1 MAFNIDAKMLGY
13 EVRGVEQR
21 TKKDGGPYV
30 LVRLES
36 QEGRTCEVTSSDQQI
51 MPALLGLRKTQI
63 VNLWVRAI
71 SSAKYSFITVTRAP
85 ELVADVDAAGV
96 DY

>member
-1 MAFNIDAKMLGY
+1 MAFNIDCKMLGY
-13 EVRGVEQR
+13 EVRGVESATNKQG
-21 TKKDGGPYV
+21 KPYV

-36 QEGRTCEVTSSDQQI
+36 PEGRTCEVTSSDAEL
-51 MPALLGLRKTQI
+51 MPSLLLLRKAQV

-85 ELVADVDAAGV
+85 ELVADDGEVI
-96 DY
+96 